1 MVLRYKI
8 FNTMYTH
15 FSLERDGFRMELGF
29 SPMSKDEAIQEV
41 ARWGKNRGVKS
52 VFIHGHM
59 GTFKHT
65 L

>member
-1 MVLRYKI
+1 
-8 FNTMYTH
+8 MYTH
-15 FSLERDGFRMELGF
+15 FSIERNGFRMELGF
-29 SPMSKDEAIQEV
+29 SPMSKDKAIQEV
-41 ARWGKNRGVKS
+41 NMWGENRGVKS